1 MSTGRKQVMVF
12 PFTVTLDGAG
22 NMRDPAQGIYARSFA
37 RALAERLSLGDG
49 LTATAATLT
58 SHGVPGA
65 EPATGADGADG
76 EDAPEPD
83 PTEHGWVVAS
93 QPWTLEEA
101 LQVKLP
107 EGTEY
112 LLHGASELTDR
123 VRLRL
128 LLVDQPRK
136 TLALDHVVLRPR
148 GELFAALD
156 EAARAVASAL
166 GQELPES
173 PFPTRDVEAFVAWL
187 RGRDMSAAHEA
198 GVHVSE
204 PQRSFDG
211 YLEALRRDP
220 RFHDAEERL
229 LSLALDFSLGGVG
242 PIEAARQACERLL
255 AQDKHAYKA
264 WAALAEMDL
273 ARGEPAAAAL
283 KLRTLLAL
291 KDDWWPAFER
301 LGTALMRLGQY
312 GEAKASFDR
321 ALAERPD
328 DIDALLGVGICLAE
342 QGKFAE
348 AVEAW
353 RKAQA
358 AGHQSIALH
367 DNLARALQNLERY
380 KEARAERAAAR
391 ALRGYTGPF
400 GFLKSL
406 WSAVTGGDKPAHPR
420 SHEHAE
426 GGEG

>member
-1 MSTGRKQVMVF
+1 MSTGNKQVMVF
-12 PFTVTLDGAG
+12 PFTVALDGAG

-37 RALAERLSLGDG
+37 RALAERLSIADG
-49 LTATAATLT
+49 VSATAATLT

-65 EPATGADGADG
+65 EPERVEG
-76 EDAPEPD
+76 EDPPEPD
-83 PTEHGWVVAS
+83 ETEHGWVVAS

-128 LLVDQPRK
+128 LLVDQPRRA
-136 TLALDHVVLRPR
+136 LALDHVVLRPR

-156 EAARAVASAL
+156 EAARTVASAL
-166 GQELPES
+166 GRELPEA

-220 RFHDAEERL
+220 HFHDAEERL
-229 LSLALDFSLGGVG
+229 LSLALDFSLGGAG
-242 PIEAARQACERLL
+242 PIDAARQACERLL
-255 AQDKHAYKA
+255 AQDKRAYKA

-273 ARGEPAAAAL
+273 ARGQPSAAAE
-283 KLRTLLAL
+283 KLRTLLTL

-301 LGTALMRLGQY
+301 LGTALMRLGQH
-312 GEAKASFDR
+312 GEAKEFFDK

-328 DIDALLGVGICLAE
+328 DVDALLGVGVCLAE
-342 QGKFAE
+342 QGKVAE

-367 DNLARALQNLERY
+367 DNLARALQTLERY

-391 ALRGYTGPF
+391 ALRGYTGPL
-400 GFLKSL
+400 GFFKSL
-406 WSAVTGGDKPAHPR
+406 WNAVTGGGQPAPPR
-420 SHEHAE
+420 SNEHAE

>member
-1 MSTGRKQVMVF
+1 MSTGNKQVMVF

-37 RALAERLSLGDG
+37 RALAERLSLCDG
-49 LTATAATLT
+49 VCATAATLT
-58 SHGVPGA
+58 SHGVPGG
-65 EPATGADGADG
+65 EPGVIDG
-76 EDAPEPD
+76 EDAPGAD

-123 VRLRL
+123 VRLRI

-136 TLALDHVVLRPR
+136 VLALDHVVLRPR

-156 EAARAVASAL
+156 EAARTVATAL
-166 GQELPES
+166 KQELPEA

-198 GVHVSE
+198 GVYVSD

-242 PIEAARQACERLL
+242 PIAAARQACERLL

-283 KLRTLLAL
+283 KLRTLLTL

-301 LGTALMRLGQY
+301 LGTALLRLGRHS
-312 GEAKASFDR
+312 EAKTFFDK
-321 ALAERPD
+321 ALADRPD
-328 DIDALLGVGICLAE
+328 DIDALLGVGRCLAE
-342 QGKFAE
+342 QGRFAE

-367 DNLARALQNLERY
+367 DNLANALQSQGRY
-380 KEARAERAAAR
+380 QEARAERASAR

-400 GFLKSL
+400 SFLKS
-406 WSAVTGGDKPAHPR
+406 WWHAVTGGEKPARPR

-426 GGEG
+426 DGEG